1 MSARRRILY
10 LPEARHEERPL
21 MKRHRLAEKY
31 GLTEAEILDAI
42 DGRFRLRVAVEGA
55 IAEIQTERHIK
66 ALVGT
71 AIDRYEIHDEDGKHD
86 FSLWLP
92 RRRQPV
98 RVECK
103 NVRNSN
109 EAFRTGGQ
117 IVAYKVET
125 QKTRA
130 SQGDP
135 TSRLYDIDQFDVLA
149 VCLGKKTGDWR
160 QMLFV
165 RTLSLQRQP
174 GLPRKL
180 KPIQRVPLPTDSEL
194 DPWFSSLAQLL
205 ADGQKTGGRRN

>member
-1 MSARRRILY
+1 MKQ
-10 LPEARHEERPL
+10 HPL
-21 MKRHRLAEKY
+21 AKKY
-31 GLTEAEILDAI
+31 GLSEAEILDAI

-55 IAEIQTERHIK
+55 IAEIQTERHVR
-66 ALVGT
+66 ALVGR

-92 RRRQPV
+92 GRRKPL

-109 EAFRTGGQ
+109 EAFRAGGRV
-117 IVAYKVET
+117 VAFKVET

-130 SQGDP
+130 SKEDP

-165 RTLSLQRQP
+165 RTLDLQRQP

-180 KPIQRVPLPTDSEL
+180 KPIQRVPLPTDSEI
-194 DPWFSSLAQLL
+194 DPWFASLDQLL
-205 ADGQKTGGRRN
+205 AAARRK